1 MAYNFT
7 FEKIETIEDSIFDSL
22 WADSK
27 EDLKGGTF
35 IFPEEAN
42 TDELKKEHT
51 KQAFVNT
58 VNGKHW
64 ILVKNNGTACMWI
77 AGFIN
82 PETESDMYNWHLALV
97 GKVNNSKV
105 WTRSSEWHSGLKTYL
120 QSISMKGYTLPIIK
134 DQAID
139 TYFTQAEKDGVTL
152 GTHTRVQSSE
162 DERQVFLKWVY

>member
-7 FEKIETIEDSIFDSL
+7 FEKIETIEDSVFDSL

-35 IFPEEAN
+35 IFPEECN

-64 ILVKNNGTACMWI
+64 ILVKNEGTACMWI

-82 PETESDMYNWHLALV
+82 PEVESDMYNWHLALV
-97 GKVNNSKV
+97 GKINNSKV

-120 QSISMKGYTLPIIK
+120 QGISMKGYTLPIIK

-139 TYFTQAEKDGVTL
+139 TYFTAANSSGICL

-162 DERQVFLKWVY
+162 DDRQVFLKWVY

>member
-7 FEKIETIEDSIFDSL
+7 FEKIETIEDSVFDSL

-35 IFPEEAN
+35 IFPEECN

-51 KQAFVNT
+51 KQAFLNT

-64 ILVKNNGTACMWI
+64 ILVKNDGTACMWI

-82 PETESDMYNWHLALV
+82 PEVESDMYNWHLALV
-97 GKVNNSKV
+97 GKINNSKV
-105 WTRSSEWHSGLKTYL
+105 WTRSSEWHSGLKIYL
-120 QSISMKGYTLPIIK
+120 QGISMKGYTLPIIK

-139 TYFTQAEKDGVTL
+139 TYFTAANSSGICL
-152 GTHTRVQSSE
+152 GTHTRVESNE
-162 DERQVFLKWVY
+162 DDRQVFLKWVY

>member
-7 FEKIETIEDSIFDSL
+7 FEKIETIEDSVFDSL

-51 KQAFVNT
+51 KHAFLNT

-64 ILVKNNGTACMWI
+64 ILVKNDDTPCMWI

-82 PETESDMYNWHLALV
+82 PEVESDMYNWHLALV
-97 GKVNNSKV
+97 GKINNSKV

-120 QSISMKGYTLPIIK
+120 QGISMKGYTLPIIK

-139 TYFTQAEKDGVTL
+139 TYFTAANSSGICL
-152 GTHTRVQSSE
+152 GTHTRVQSI
-162 DERQVFLKWVY
+162 DDDRQVFLKWVY

>member
-7 FEKIETIEDSIFDSL
+7 FEKIETIEDSVFDSL
-22 WADSK
+22 WVDSK

-35 IFPEEAN
+35 VFPEEVN

-64 ILVKNNGTACMWI
+64 ILVKNDGTPCMWI

-82 PETESDMYNWHLALV
+82 PEVESNMYNWHLALV
-97 GKVNNSKV
+97 GKINNSKT
-105 WTRSSEWHSGLKTYL
+105 WTRSSEWHEGLRTYL
-120 QSISMKGYTLPIIK
+120 QAIPVDGYILPVIK

-139 TYFTQAEKDGVTL
+139 TYFTGIHNAGICL
-152 GTHTRVQSSE
+152 GTLTTE
-162 DERQVFLKWVY
+162 DLDNNMKKMTWEY

>member
-7 FEKIETIEDSIFDSL
+7 FEKIETIEDSVFDSL
-22 WADSK
+22 WTDSK

-35 IFPEEAN
+35 IFPEECN

-51 KQAFVNT
+51 KQAFLNT

-64 ILVKNNGTACMWI
+64 ILVKNDGTACMWI

-82 PETESDMYNWHLALV
+82 PEVESDMYNWHLALV
-97 GKVNNSKV
+97 GKINNSKV

-120 QSISMKGYTLPIIK
+120 QGISMKGYTLPIIK

-139 TYFTQAEKDGVTL
+139 TYFTAANSSGICL
-152 GTHTRVQSSE
+152 GTHTRVESSE
-162 DERQVFLKWVY
+162 DDRQVFLKWVY

>member
-7 FEKIETIEDSIFDSL
+7 FEKIETIEDSVFDSL

-51 KQAFVNT
+51 KHAFLNT

-64 ILVKNNGTACMWI
+64 ILVKNDDTPCMWI

-82 PETESDMYNWHLALV
+82 PEVESDMYNWHLALV
-97 GKVNNSKV
+97 GKINNSKV

-120 QSISMKGYTLPIIK
+120 QGISMKGYTLPIIK

-139 TYFTQAEKDGVTL
+139 TYFTAANSSGICL

-162 DERQVFLKWVY
+162 DDRQVFLKWVY

>member
-7 FEKIETIEDSIFDSL
+7 FEKIETIEDSVFDSL
-22 WADSK
+22 WTDSK

-35 IFPEEAN
+35 IFPEECN

-64 ILVKNNGTACMWI
+64 ILVKNDNVPCMWI

-82 PETESDMYNWHLALV
+82 PEVESNMYNWHLALV
-97 GKVNNSKV
+97 GKINNSKL
-105 WTRSSEWHSGLKTYL
+105 WTRSAEWHQGLRTYL
-120 QSISMKGYTLPIIK
+120 QAIPVVGYTLPVIK

-139 TYFTQAEKDGVTL
+139 TYFTQAESDGVTL
-152 GTHTRVQSSE
+152 GTHTRVVDYDE
-162 DERQVFLKWVY
+162 DRRVFLKWVY